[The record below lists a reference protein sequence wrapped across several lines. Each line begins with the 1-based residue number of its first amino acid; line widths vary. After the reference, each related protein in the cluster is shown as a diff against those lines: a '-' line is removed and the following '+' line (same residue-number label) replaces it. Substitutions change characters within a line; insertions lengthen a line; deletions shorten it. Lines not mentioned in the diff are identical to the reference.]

1 MTMTTTSSRQWPLG
15 QFRKHTMILV
25 SELFQVPCFHSD
37 HFFQCFLNPID
48 ITFQVDLD
56 CQSEISSWKLVN
68 IIKRIQPNHSF
79 SNSTALSL
87 QINVL
92 VFYADSE
99 EHFFMQIRGAFFY
112 ADQRSRRNRKL
123 DPGHVS
129 SALLPATNH
138 SNVLLAKCQ
147 LMQIATKSM
156 S

>member
-99 EHFFMQIRGAFFY
+99 EHFFMQIRGAGGTGSWILVTCPPPCCQQPTSLMY
-112 ADQRSRRNRKL
+112 YLLNASWCKL
-123 DPGHVS
+123 LQSPW
-129 SALLPATNH
+129 
-138 SNVLLAKCQ
+138 AKY
-147 LMQIATKSM
+147 SM
-156 S
+156 C